1 MLYSFEKDISD
12 AELERRLHSQEV
24 TEGNHTAHNVYNNVR
39 RMMEALPTDRPMD
52 LFTRRS
58 ATRPTRYAVEDF
70 IDAPGADGAPKA
82 AATKLT
88 YLHSLASVSNP
99 YKKGTARFA
108 AEVPTVAR
116 KRFAKLASKHEQA
129 VRKSRGGRLDND
141 ELSRI
146 LPWEDVQ
153 RGYRLKRASL
163 PNDQAKLIAD
173 LYLGSFAP
181 KRLDYGRV
189 RVYGAGTTAN
199 ERTEANHVV
208 VNPATGSVRMILNDF
223 KTSKFKGPSDELLPK
238 KLASQIIESLGGS
251 DPKSWR
257 AWLLYRHGSDGRQP
271 MTSNSLGAALTD
283 VTRRLTG
290 RPISICG
297 LRKSF
302 VTHVHGIC
310 DTKQLEKI
318 ASSMGHSLRTAKT
331 HYKISNIKNSLNVAN
346 AT

>member
-1 MLYSFEKDISD
+1 M
-12 AELERRLHSQEV
+12 
-24 TEGNHTAHNVYNNVR
+24 
-39 RMMEALPTDRPMD
+39 
-52 LFTRRS
+52 
-58 ATRPTRYAVEDF
+58 
-70 IDAPGADGAPKA
+70 
-82 AATKLT
+82 
-88 YLHSLASVSNP
+88 
-99 YKKGTARFA
+99 
-108 AEVPTVAR
+108 
-116 KRFAKLASKHEQA
+116 
-129 VRKSRGGRLDND
+129 
-141 ELSRI
+141 
-146 LPWEDVQ
+146 

-173 LYLGSFAP
+173 LYIGSSAHAAGAP
-181 KRLDYGRV
+181 KRLDFGRV
-189 RVYGAGTTAN
+189 RIYGAGTTAL
-199 ERTEANHVV
+199 ERTEPNHII
-208 VNPATGSVRMILNDF
+208 VNPATGSVRLVLKDF
-223 KTSKFKGPSDELLPK
+223 KTSKFLGVSDELLPK
-238 KLASQIIESLGGS
+238 KLAAQIIDSLGGA

-257 AWLLYRHGSDGRQP
+257 SWLLYRHGSDGRQP

-318 ASSMGHSLRTAKT
+318 ASSMGHSLRTAKA